1 MFGSYLPTVAERSVY
16 HLRYRPGFLISNLS
30 DNAFLF
36 LSDVL
41 HGGMRIAARTL
52 RLQGD
57 VVRLSVALCDP
68 LAEHAIYPG
77 DDWTQGTEV
86 LGEVFSPASDTLVE
100 LLDLLDVRASEAV
113 DRLLGIPHDE

>member
-1 MFGSYLPTVAERSVY
+1 MERSAYYV
-16 HLRYRPGFLISNLS
+16 RYRPGFLISNLS
-30 DNAFLF
+30 DNAFVF
-36 LSDVL
+36 FSDVL
-41 HGGMRIAARTL
+41 HGGMWLAARTL

-68 LAEHAIYPG
+68 LAEYSIDPG

-100 LLDLLDVRASEAV
+100 LLDLLDVRAAEAV